1 MRIEAKSTNFTLML
15 RFTWIPVN
23 DDDCHHIDHHDD
35 ELDDDDDDDV
45 EMSSDS
51 VGISLVAKVNGD
63 LHCWR
68 QL

>member
-1 MRIEAKSTNFTLML
+1 MSDE
-15 RFTWIPVN
+15 
-23 DDDCHHIDHHDD
+23 CHHIDRHDD
-35 ELDDDDDDDV
+35 ELHDEQDDDDDDDDV

>member
-1 MRIEAKSTNFTLML
+1 ML
-15 RFTWIPVN
+15 RFTWIPSSDV
-23 DDDCHHIDHHDD
+23 DCHHIDHHDD
-35 ELDDDDDDDV
+35 EQDDDDDDV

>member
-1 MRIEAKSTNFTLML
+1 MLMS
-15 RFTWIPVN
+15 
-23 DDDCHHIDHHDD
+23 DDDCHHIDHHND
-35 ELDDDDDDDV
+35 ELDVEQDDVDDDV

-51 VGISLVAKVNGD
+51 VGISFVSKVNGD

>member
-1 MRIEAKSTNFTLML
+1 VKLTNITLML

-23 DDDCHHIDHHDD
+23 DDDCHQIDHHDD
-35 ELDDDDDDDV
+35 KLDDEQDDDDDDV